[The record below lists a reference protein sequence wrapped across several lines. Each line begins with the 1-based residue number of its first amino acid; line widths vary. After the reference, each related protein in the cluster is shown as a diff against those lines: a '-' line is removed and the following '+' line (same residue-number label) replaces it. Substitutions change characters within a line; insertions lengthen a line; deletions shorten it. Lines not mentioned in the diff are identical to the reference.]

1 MLVLFAFAQAVSGT
15 PDADPLERYRRLT
28 AAEPVCERAANATDV
43 TVCGMRDADR
53 FRVPF
58 VFPEPGDP
66 LHEAAMDERKRYL
79 ARTDNCQEKSLL
91 LVGCGAFGLS
101 ATGGGGRSGAEVR
114 PLAK

>member
-1 MLVLFAFAQAVSGT
+1 MLVLLLAAQAAA
-15 PDADPLERYRRLT
+15 PHAADAIEHYRQLT
-28 AAEPVCERAANATDV
+28 AAEPRCERAVNTTDV
-43 TVCGMRDADR
+43 TVCGLRDADR

-79 ARTDNCQEKSLL
+79 ARTDNCQEKNLF

-101 ATGGGGRSGAEVR
+101 VTTGGGREGVEVR

>member
-1 MLVLFAFAQAVSGT
+1 MLVLLLAAASA
-15 PDADPLERYRRLT
+15 DADPLERYRRLT
-28 AAEPVCERAANATDV
+28 AAEPACERTANATDV

-66 LHEAAMDERKRYL
+66 LHEAVMDERKRYL
-79 ARTDNCQEKSLL
+79 ARTDNCQEKTLF

-101 ATGGGGRSGAEVR
+101 VTTGGGRQGVEVR

>member
-1 MLVLFAFAQAVSGT
+1 MLLLLLLLAEAAA
-15 PDADPLERYRRLT
+15 PADDALDRYRRLT
-28 AAEPVCERAANATDV
+28 AAEPRCERAANATDV
-43 TVCGMRDADR
+43 TVCGLRDADR

-79 ARTDNCQEKSLL
+79 ARTDNCREKNLF

-101 ATGGGGRSGAEVR
+101 VTTGGGRESVEVR

>member
-1 MLVLFAFAQAVSGT
+1 MLVLLIAQAAS
-15 PDADPLERYRRLT
+15 PEADALARYRELT
-28 AAEPVCERAANATDV
+28 AAEPRCERAADSTDV
-43 TVCGMRDADR
+43 TVCGLRDADR

-79 ARTDNCQEKSLL
+79 ARTDNCQEKNLF

-101 ATGGGGRSGAEVR
+101 VTTGGGREGVEVR

>member
-1 MLVLFAFAQAVSGT
+1 MLVLLLAAASA
-15 PDADPLERYRRLT
+15 DADALENYRRLT
-28 AAEPVCERAANATDV
+28 AAEPRCERAANATDI
-43 TVCGMRDADR
+43 TVCGLRDADR

-79 ARTDNCQEKSLL
+79 ARSDNCREKSLF

-101 ATGGGGRSGAEVR
+101 VTTGGGREGVEVR